1 MFLDFKKL
9 QRKRKILIVFSLAI
23 FVSFLFPRL
32 AFAQV
37 EDFFS
42 LHCGAFDP
50 ICWALEALAS
60 VLIKFFVLLTFGI
73 PLILSA
79 LFAGIMVLIL
89 GWIISPAFISLK
101 FTNNAFVN
109 AGLSITRGF
118 SNLGFIV
125 FLVAIGLATALRIE
139 EYKAKKT
146 LPILIIIALL
156 INFSPVFCGII
167 IDASNIVMNFF
178 LEKITG
184 IEGFINIINQ
194 TGSSLMN
201 LLFGSQFKI
210 GAVIA
215 AAVVVLVLIVFNFF
229 AGFIFILFSALFIM
243 RYIMLWI
250 LVILSPIAFVSYI
263 LPATRR
269 GGSLLSWRKWWEQ
282 LVAWS
287 IIGIIASFFLY
298 LGFFMIALINN
309 NPRYFTCLPG
319 DTNPDGTPK
328 CGSELGLMNNVVP
341 YLIPL
346 VLLWIAHRET
356 KRTSAMFASEIIEM
370 PGKVAKAAGQVA
382 LIAATAGAAAGTAAG
397 VLGKAAAGAQKLETT
412 LGKVPI
418 VGKPLKYAVGKPISW
433 ATRGAEMVYKPYLE
447 EYAAKMRKI
456 NIDKQMK
463 DLGIEEDIQGQVDY
477 VNRQIIDSRKVQAL
491 AWMAG
496 KGTLQKAPQVWD
508 EAARLVEKFADNPH
522 FRKEA
527 GDIADVIPKKISA
540 EAKAKLEPTKEDRE
554 EMQKKID
561 ETAKKLSAEVELKP
575 VISEEATRL
584 LREKVVKTAEEAQE
598 LAAKNVAARYI
609 HITELKP
616 GQIKDVA
623 KKSVESLI
631 FARALRDTTSGHIQ
645 MIINNFKPETSNKV
659 IEQTFNRM
667 FTGKTD
673 KENRKIL
680 EDYYLSDPRHARMV
694 HWSFQTPAGREMD
707 LIWRRYMPKTKT
719 ERPDFGA
726 FEAEME
732 RKKAEI
738 ERKKMEEKKIEE
750 EEKPKEEEFGKP
762 KKIWKRKGPTP
773 PYE

>member
-9 QRKRKILIVFSLAI
+9 QRKRKILIVFSLVI

-37 EDFFS
+37 ENFFS

-287 IIGIIASFFLY
+287 IIGIIAGFFLY

-328 CGSELGLMNNVVP
+328 CGSGLGLMNNVVP

-356 KRTSAMFASEIIEM
+356 RRTTALFAREIIEM
-370 PGKVAKAAGQVA
+370 PEKVAKSAVMVGA
-382 LIAATAGAAAGTAAG
+382 IAATGGAMVAGAAALKKAAGTLSSPEKFAKFRETHPTAAKLATPIATPLRWGRKQVEKG
-397 VLGKAAAGAQKLETT
+397 VPPEVVEKGFVPTVKEKVGIVTKPVKERVEEFAKEHIPEKFRKEFGGYFKAAGRGLKTALWERPKEEVKGGFREAWEDWKRRTGLRPPTEREERLGALISTLEREERLPTEEE
-412 LGKVPI
+412 
-418 VGKPLKYAVGKPISW
+418 
-433 ATRGAEMVYKPYLE
+433 TRGFRELEEMQARGESDWRVYLE
-447 EYAAKMRKI
+447 EVRRLRDEMRKAREREI
-456 NIDKQMK
+456 
-463 DLGIEEDIQGQVDY
+463 
-477 VNRQIIDSRKVQAL
+477 AL
-491 AWMAG
+491 
-496 KGTLQKAPQVWD
+496 KPK
-508 EAARLVEKFADNPH
+508 R
-522 FRKEA
+522 
-527 GDIADVIPKKISA
+527 PKK
-540 EAKAKLEPTKEDRE
+540 EKLPPKEKKPLIKEIETKE
-554 EMQKKID
+554 
-561 ETAKKLSAEVELKP
+561 
-575 VISEEATRL
+575 
-584 LREKVVKTAEEAQE
+584 
-598 LAAKNVAARYI
+598 
-609 HITELKP
+609 
-616 GQIKDVA
+616 IK
-623 KKSVESLI
+623 E
-631 FARALRDTTSGHIQ
+631 
-645 MIINNFKPETSNKV
+645 
-659 IEQTFNRM
+659 
-667 FTGKTD
+667 
-673 KENRKIL
+673 
-680 EDYYLSDPRHARMV
+680 
-694 HWSFQTPAGREMD
+694 
-707 LIWRRYMPKTKT
+707 
-719 ERPDFGA
+719 
-726 FEAEME
+726 
-732 RKKAEI
+732 
-738 ERKKMEEKKIEE
+738 EEKKPP
-750 EEKPKEEEFGKP
+750 EEKKKEPRGWTGPGK
-762 KKIWKRKGPTP
+762 RGT
-773 PYE
+773 E